1 MYLALGFEDEQP
13 EYDLD
18 EEDSEW
24 LANVNKDKASEI
36 IKPMKLK

>member
-1 MYLALGFEDEQP
+1 MAHICFNFQALGVEDEQP

-24 LANVNKDKASEI
+24 LANFNKEKVSV
-36 IKPMKLK
+36 LK